1 MLAALIVAAVVI
13 LTLGSSVRRMFDLQ
27 EFPLLFWPVGIACV
41 AVPAFVAWTVLQP
54 GEPIGTAQVTGLDQT
69 VSLEVPA
76 GYSLLV
82 TAELAEDEEAQDSG
96 KTVYNF
102 SLTGEGW
109 AQTAAGTIKRKTAS
123 SGPDID
129 LIDGKGISESGTRRS
144 GRWGEDLQDRIDL
157 DGSGTVTLEVSN
169 WQGSAVKALVI
180 DVVKGPPPGWILWC
194 IVVIGSL
201 CAIIIE
207 VRNGADRL
215 ASDVAFLLLYGLFL
229 RDGVTPLDDFQGV
242 AWAAAPAALLGWLVV
257 GGLAYLAVKYAGGN
271 DTSEPPVE
279 AKSAAPPPDDASDGT
294 TRRRRRRR

>member
-13 LTLGSSVRRMFDLQ
+13 LTLGSSMRRMLDLQ
-27 EFPLLFWPVGIACV
+27 GIPLLFWPVGIACV
-41 AVPAFVAWTVLQP
+41 AVPAFVAWTVLLP
-54 GEPIGTAQVTGLDQT
+54 GEPVGSAQLTGLDQT

-82 TAELAEDEEAQDSG
+82 TADLSEDEEPQDSG
-96 KTVYNF
+96 TTVYNF
-102 SLTGEGW
+102 SITGDGW

-129 LIDGKGISESGTRRS
+129 LIDGKGVTESGTRRS
-144 GRWGEDLQDRIDL
+144 GRWGEDVQDRIDL
-157 DGSGTVTLEVSN
+157 DGAGNVTIEVSN
-169 WQGSAVKALVI
+169 WQGSAAKALVV

-194 IVVIGSL
+194 IVVVGSI

-207 VRNGADRL
+207 VRDGADRL

-242 AWAAAPAALLGWLVV
+242 AWAAAPAALLGWMVV
-257 GGLAYLAVKYAGGN
+257 GGLAYLAVKYSRGN
-271 DTSEPPVE
+271 DE
-279 AKSAAPPPDDASDGT
+279 SAPTAEEQSAVTPTTDDSDGT